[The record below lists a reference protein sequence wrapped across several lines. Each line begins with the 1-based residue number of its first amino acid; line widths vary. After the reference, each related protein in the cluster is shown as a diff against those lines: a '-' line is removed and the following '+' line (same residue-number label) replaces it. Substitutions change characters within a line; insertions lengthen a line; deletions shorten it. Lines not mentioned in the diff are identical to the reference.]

1 MIRISRNGVIVW
13 SARPHSKDG
22 MVEHNDEHSKKTQ
35 QDRDQLAGVR
45 DASSGV
51 GAPVSDDQRLRRAA
65 RGRNLGTP
73 VP

>member
-35 QDRDQLAGVR
+35 QDHDQLAG
-45 DASSGV
+45 
-51 GAPVSDDQRLRRAA
+51 
-65 RGRNLGTP
+65 
-73 VP
+73 